1 MLWGG
6 REQGL
11 GVLGGVCVGGSRLDD
26 CYANDPT

>member
-11 GVLGGVCVGGSRLDD
+11 GVLGGVCGGSRLDD